1 MGYIPKN
8 PDPQAR
14 ILRTYKR
21 ILRATIKKNRPLK
34 LLMKYMDVSENSGT
48 PKSFILIGFSIID
61 HPFWGTP
68 ISGDTHI
75 PNGRPSRKIL
85 HGLFGLLGVS
95 HGKTHPRRRA
105 VWWFGGI
112 RSEHPKHEALEPEPP
127 KSWRFGRWFS
137 LSIGWFFW
145 FRLNF
150 QGCMFFF
157 QGEALQINPSHSWRC
172 HH

>member
-48 PKSFILIGFSIID
+48 PKSSILIGFSIID

-68 ISGDTHI
+68 ISGNTHI

-95 HGKTHPRRRA
+95 HGKTHPED
-105 VWWFGGI
+105 VLFDG
-112 RSEHPKHEALEPEPP
+112 SEDPVEHPKHEALEPEPP
-127 KSWRFGRWFS
+127 KSWRFGS
-137 LSIGWFFW
+137 
-145 FRLNF
+145 
-150 QGCMFFF
+150 
-157 QGEALQINPSHSWRC
+157 
-172 HH
+172 